1 MNLTVLLPCLNESET
16 LETCIKKAQA
26 SISAS
31 GLTGEVLVADNGSS
45 DGSQEI
51 AKSLGARLIHVKQKG
66 YGSAL
71 LAGIN
76 AAYGENIIMADAD
89 DSYALD
95 NLTPFITILVNNG
108 ADLVL
113 GNRFAGGISPG
124 AMPFLHRYIGNPV
137 LSFLGRLFFSAPLN
151 DFHCG
156 LRGFKK
162 ASIINLGLAS
172 TGMEFASE
180 MIVKSQIAG
189 LRITEVPTTLS
200 KDGRSRAPHLRTW
213 RDGWRHLRFLLAYSP
228 RWLFYYP
235 GILLTSLGFIGLIA
249 LLKGPVE
256 IAGVVFQTQS
266 LVFSAG
272 LFLFGQELV
281 WLAVLS
287 KASSVSKGLL
297 PKDVNWSKIIR
308 YFGREINLFFY
319 LFIFL
324 SGAAAC
330 LFSLLDWQSH
340 DFGPLQMERALRR
353 SILALILTFSGVQAM
368 FFHFLLGV
376 VSIPVKDGS
385 LIQEDFWSQD
395 EE

>member
-1 MNLTVLLPCLNESET
+1 VDLTILLPCLNESET
-16 LETCIKKAQA
+16 LETCIKKAQG

-31 GLTGEVLVADNGSS
+31 GLIGEVLVVDNGSS

-51 AKSLGARLIHVKQKG
+51 ALSLGARVINVQQKG

-71 LAGIN
+71 LAGII

-95 NLTPFITILVNNG
+95 KLNSFISILVNNE
-108 ADLVL
+108 ADLVM
-113 GNRFAGGISPG
+113 GNRFKGGIDPG

-156 LRGFKK
+156 LRGVKK
-162 ASIINLGLAS
+162 TSMLKLGLAS

-180 MIVKSQIAG
+180 MVVKSQIAG
-189 LRITEVPTTLS
+189 LRIVELPTTLS

-213 RDGWRHLRFLLAYSP
+213 RDGWRHLRFLLTYSP

-235 GILLTSLGFIGLIA
+235 GILLTTLGLIGLTA

-272 LFLFGQELV
+272 LFLLGQELV

-308 YFGREINLFFY
+308 YFGREMNLFFY
-319 LFIFL
+319 IFVFL
-324 SGAAAC
+324 SGAAMC
-330 LFSLLDWQSH
+330 VFSLLDWQSH
-340 DFGPLQMERALRR
+340 DFGPLQMEQALRQ
-353 SILALILTFSGVQAM
+353 SILALILTFSGMQAM

-376 VSIPVKDGS
+376 VSIPVRNGALAQDYS
-385 LIQEDFWSQD
+385 WSHD
-395 EE
+395 EK

>member
-1 MNLTVLLPCLNESET
+1 MKLTILLPCLNESET
-16 LETCIKKAQA
+16 LETCIKKAQQ
-26 SISAS
+26 SISRS
-31 GLTGEVLVADNGSS
+31 GLAGEVLVADNGSS

-51 AKSLGARLIHVKQKG
+51 ALSLGARLINVKQKG

-76 AAYGENIIMADAD
+76 AAHGENIIMADAD

-95 NLTPFITILVNNG
+95 NLTLFISILENDE
-108 ADLVL
+108 ADLVM
-113 GNRFAGGISPG
+113 GNRFKGGISPG
-124 AMPFLHRYIGNPV
+124 AMPFLHRYFGNPV

-162 ASIINLGLAS
+162 ASIVNLGLAS
-172 TGMEFASE
+172 AGMEFASE
-180 MIVKSQIAG
+180 MVVKSQLAG
-189 LRITEVPTTLS
+189 LRIVEVPTTLS

-213 RDGWRHLRFLLAYSP
+213 RDGWRHLRFLLTYSP

-235 GILLTSLGFIGLIA
+235 GILLTSLGFIGLVA
-249 LLKGPVE
+249 LLRGPVE
-256 IAGVVFQTQS
+256 IAGLVFQTQS

-272 LFLFGQELV
+272 LFLLGQELV

-287 KASSVSKGLL
+287 KVSSVSKGLL
-297 PKDVNWSKIIR
+297 PGDQNWSKIIR

-319 LFIFL
+319 LFVFL
-324 SGAAAC
+324 SGALMC
-330 LFSLLDWQSH
+330 VFSLVDWQSH
-340 DFGPLQMERALRR
+340 NFGPLQMEQALRQ

-376 VSIPVKDGS
+376 VSIPVRDGS
-385 LIQEDFWSQD
+385 LAQENSRSHD

>member
-1 MNLTVLLPCLNESET
+1 VRIVNLTILLPCLNESET
-16 LETCIKKAQA
+16 LETCIKKAQQ
-26 SISAS
+26 SISRS
-31 GLTGEVLVADNGSS
+31 GLAGEVLVADNGSS

-51 AKSLGARLIHVKQKG
+51 ALSLGARLINVKQKG

-76 AAYGENIIMADAD
+76 AAHGENIIMADAD

-95 NLTPFITILVNNG
+95 NLTLFISILENDE
-108 ADLVL
+108 ADLVM
-113 GNRFAGGISPG
+113 GNRFKGGISPG
-124 AMPFLHRYIGNPV
+124 AMPFLHRYFGNPV

-162 ASIINLGLAS
+162 VSIVNLGLAS

-180 MIVKSQIAG
+180 MVVKSQLAG
-189 LRITEVPTTLS
+189 LRIVEVPTTLS

-213 RDGWRHLRFLLAYSP
+213 RDGWRHLRFLLTYSP

-235 GILLTSLGFIGLIA
+235 GILLTSLGFIGLVA
-249 LLKGPVE
+249 LLRGPVE
-256 IAGVVFQTQS
+256 IAGLVFQTQS

-272 LFLFGQELV
+272 LFLLGQELV

-287 KASSVSKGLL
+287 KVSSVSKGLL
-297 PKDVNWSKIIR
+297 PEDQNWSKIIR

-319 LFIFL
+319 LFVFL
-324 SGAAAC
+324 SGVLMC
-330 LFSLLDWQSH
+330 LFSLVDWQYH
-340 DFGPLQMERALRR
+340 DFGPLQMEQALRQ

-376 VSIPVKDGS
+376 VSIPV
-385 LIQEDFWSQD
+385 IQHGLTKEDI
-395 EE
+395 

>member
-1 MNLTVLLPCLNESET
+1 
-16 LETCIKKAQA
+16 
-26 SISAS
+26 
-31 GLTGEVLVADNGSS
+31 
-45 DGSQEI
+45 
-51 AKSLGARLIHVKQKG
+51 
-66 YGSAL
+66 
-71 LAGIN
+71 
-76 AAYGENIIMADAD
+76 MADAD

-95 NLTPFITILVNNG
+95 NLTSFISILVNNE
-108 ADLVL
+108 ADLVM
-113 GNRFAGGISPG
+113 GNRFKGGISPG

-137 LSFLGRLFFSAPLN
+137 LTFLGRLFFSAPLN

-156 LRGFKK
+156 LRGFRKEPILK
-162 ASIINLGLAS
+162 LGLAS

-180 MIVKSQIAG
+180 MVVKSQIAG

-213 RDGWRHLRFLLAYSP
+213 RDGWRHLRFLLTYSP

-235 GILLTSLGFIGLIA
+235 GILFTSLGFVGLIE
-249 LLKGPVE
+249 LLRGPVE
-256 IAGVVFQTQS
+256 IAGLVFQTQS

-297 PKDVNWSKIIR
+297 PRDLNWSRIIR

-319 LFIFL
+319 LLVFL
-324 SGAAAC
+324 SGAAMC
-330 LFSLLDWQSH
+330 LFTLLDWQAK
-340 DFGPLQMERALRR
+340 DFGPLQMEQALRQ
-353 SILALILTFSGVQAM
+353 SILALILTFSGLQAM

-376 VSIPVKDGS
+376 ISIPVKDSAFALEYFG
-385 LIQEDFWSQD
+385 SQD
-395 EE
+395 EEE